1 MLLKNVVIGSTVQS
15 ANFALMRGYYFINAR
30 EHMQPFYNNIDDWSR
45 AVLELGFSGQLL
57 SYDECP
63 KIRIEEDSIKISSD
77 SRLYKYFF
85 ENCYVFDPTR
95 VSHDNELLEA
105 RNKTFLVLDDFEL
118 SQLGKNGKS
127 IPDSHDNTRF
137 SKKITFYTSD
147 RVDGAN
153 YITDC
158 VVESTLTQEQ
168 LNNFDYSDT
177 MVKFV
182 VERYLKLQ
190 NVNGTFMNLYKNG
203 TPKYRKPVVKHVK
216 RLIIEK
222 DNNLYKDTKN
232 VKFKM
237 QDINEY
243 KPKGTPLSR
252 YYTALR

>member
-1 MLLKNVVIGSTVQS
+1 MLLCS
-15 ANFALMRGYYFINAR
+15 FR
-30 EHMQPFYNNIDDWSR
+30 
-45 AVLELGFSGQLL
+45 QLL
-57 SYDECP
+57 IGEN
-63 KIRIEEDSIKISSD
+63 KIRVYIYIYILFVGG
-77 SRLYKYFF
+77 RQL
-85 ENCYVFDPTR
+85 
-95 VSHDNELLEA
+95 VSFWNL
-105 RNKTFLVLDDFEL
+105 LVLDDFEL
-118 SQLGKNGKS
+118 SQLGKDGKS
-127 IPDSHDNTRF
+127 ISDLREDTRF

-147 RVDGAN
+147 RVDGAS

-158 VVESTLTQEQ
+158 VVESILTQEE
-168 LNNFDYSDT
+168 LNSFDYSDT

-237 QDINEY
+237 QDTNEY

>member
-1 MLLKNVVIGSTVQS
+1 
-15 ANFALMRGYYFINAR
+15 
-30 EHMQPFYNNIDDWSR
+30 MQPFYNNIDDWSR

-63 KIRIEEDSIKISSD
+63 KVRIEEDSIKISSD

-105 RNKTFLVLDDFEL
+105 KNKTFLVLDDFEL

-147 RVDGAN
+147 RVDGAS

-158 VVESTLTQEQ
+158 VVESVLTQEE
-168 LNNFDYSDT
+168 LNSFDYSDT

-182 VERYLKLQ
+182 VERYLKFQ

-237 QDINEY
+237 QDTNEY